1 MITETSVIGNHSMS
15 IAEVSSSDNEILK
28 AEGIMEETRTELQMI
43 KMSEI
48 QSQEVVWLWYPFIPY
63 GKLTIIQ
70 GDPGD
75 GKTTFV
81 LNIAAKLSKGEG
93 LDRGMKL
100 SEPLTVIYQSA
111 EDGLADTVKPRL
123 EAAGANCENISVID
137 ESIKSLSMIDE
148 RLEEAIIRTKAKLLI
163 LDPIQAYLGGGMD
176 MNRANEARDMT
187 KKLAAL
193 AEKYQ
198 CAIVL
203 VGHMN
208 KAAGNKAAYRGMGSI
223 DFFAV
228 ARSVLLV
235 AFGHPKAFEL
245 SGDGFH
251 WLGDYEITADEVLG
265 GIAPKANKL
274 EQAKRLLREIAET
287 NNAMQS
293 NEIFN
298 LAEEQGISRRTIE
311 NAKKELGIRAKRINN
326 SWYWELD
333 KIKPE

>member
-1 MITETSVIGNHSMS
+1 
-15 IAEVSSSDNEILK
+15 
-28 AEGIMEETRTELQMI
+28 MEETKTELQMI

-48 QSQEVVWLWYPFIPY
+48 QSQKVEWLWYPFIPY
-63 GKLTIIQ
+63 GKLTIVQ

-75 GKTTFV
+75 GKTTLI

-93 LDRGMKL
+93 LDSEMKL
-100 SEPLTVIYQSA
+100 SEPMNVIYQSA

-123 EAAGANCENISVID
+123 ELAGADCERILVID
-137 ESIKSLSMIDE
+137 EKEKSLSMVDE
-148 RLEEAIIRTKAKLLI
+148 RLEKAIVQTKARMLI

-187 KKLAAL
+187 KKLGAL
-193 AEKYQ
+193 AEKHK

-203 VGHMN
+203 IGHMN
-208 KAAGNKAAYRGMGSI
+208 KAAGNKATYRGMGSI

-235 AFGHPKAFEL
+235 GRVEGEPNIKAVIQIKNNLAAFGHPKAFQLLDE
-245 SGDGFH
+245 GFS
-251 WLGDYEITADEVLG
+251 WIGDYEITADEVLG
-265 GIAPKANKL
+265 GIVPKANKM
-274 EQAKRLLREIAET
+274 EQAKQMIRELALT
-287 NNAMQS
+287 SNAVQS
-293 NEIFN
+293 NEIFDM
-298 LAEEQGISRRTIE
+298 ADEKGISKRTLE
-311 NAKKELGIRAKRINN
+311 NAKRELGVRAKKINN

>member
-1 MITETSVIGNHSMS
+1 
-15 IAEVSSSDNEILK
+15 
-28 AEGIMEETRTELQMI
+28 MEETKIGLQMI

-48 QSQEVVWLWYPFIPY
+48 QSQEISWLWYPFIPY

-75 GKTTFV
+75 GKTTLV
-81 LNIAAKLSKGEG
+81 LNIAAKLSRGEG
-93 LDRGMKL
+93 LDSDMKL
-100 SEPLTVIYQSA
+100 SKPVNVIYQSA

-123 EAAGANCENISVID
+123 ELAGADCERILVID
-137 ESIKSLSMIDE
+137 EKEKSLSMVDE
-148 RLEEAIIRTKAKLLI
+148 RLEKAIVQTRARMLI

-187 KKLAAL
+187 KKLGAL

-203 VGHMN
+203 IGHMN

-235 AFGHPKAFEL
+235 GRVEGEENIRAVVQIKNNFAAFGHPKAFAL
-245 SGDGFH
+245 SEGGFG

-265 GIAPKANKL
+265 GIAPKANKM
-274 EQAKRLLREIAET
+274 EQAKHMLRELALT
-287 NNAMQS
+287 SNAVLS
-293 NEIFN
+293 NEIFDM
-298 LAEEQGISRRTIE
+298 ADEQGILKRTLE
-311 NAKKELGIRAKRINN
+311 NAKKELGIRAKKINS

-333 KIKPE
+333 KVEPE